1 MKLQQVVGVGL
12 AVCVSSVVAA
22 AQSGVGSSWSDDF
35 ERADGPLGPGWTA
48 LSGSWQ
54 VLGGRGAH
62 ASTAPNEIVAFDA
75 AQARYTDAS
84 VQLDVHCQNLGSQFS
99 GVAIGVGGA
108 DTLLVKV
115 QDQDGLPGFSHIGL
129 LHRTGAT
136 SWNTWTGAGTG
147 IAALSAHFDAAR
159 LTVSF
164 PDADTLRVELDTN
177 FDGVPEQVYSR
188 TGVAALAAN
197 LGTGFGVAAWG
208 STARFDNFKVSP
220 EDIASYCDAGVT
232 WNGCA
237 AQLSATSAPR
247 LGGVGSCQLVVD
259 GVEGQRTGLIFYGL
273 ASQWLPWCV
282 SGGTSH
288 LCVSAPL
295 VRTPVQGS
303 GGTAGACDGTFSLD
317 WNAFQLANPDT
328 LGAPFAAGQS
338 VNLQAWF
345 SDPTACRG
353 SSLSTALRLTCVP

>member
-1 MKLQQVVGVGL
+1 MKLQQVIRAGVVFGVL
-12 AVCVSSVVAA
+12 SAVSW
-22 AQSGVGSSWSDDF
+22 AQSGAGSSWSDDF
-35 ERADGPLGPGWTA
+35 ERADGPLGAGWSV
-48 LSGSWQ
+48 LSGNWGVSGN
-54 VLGGRGAH
+54 LGAH
-62 ASTAPNEIVAFDA
+62 LSTAPNEMAAFDA

-84 VQLDVHCQNLGSQFS
+84 VQLDVHCQNLGSQYS
-99 GVAIGVGGA
+99 GVAIGLGGA
-108 DTLLVKV
+108 DTILVKV

-136 SWNTWTGAGTG
+136 SWNTWTGTGTG
-147 IAALSAHFDAAR
+147 IAALSAHFNAAR

-164 PDADTLRVELDTN
+164 PDADTIRVELDTN
-177 FDGVPEQVYSR
+177 FDGTPEQVYSR

-208 STARFDNFKVSP
+208 STARFDNFRVSP

-247 LGGVGSCQLVVD
+247 LGAVGSCQLVVD
-259 GVEGQRTGLIFYGL
+259 GVEGQRSGLIFYGL
-273 ASQWLPWCV
+273 SAQWLPWCT

-288 LCVSAPL
+288 LCVSSPL
-295 VRTPVQGS
+295 ARTPVQIS
-303 GGTAGACDGTFSLD
+303 GGTNGACDGAFSLD

>member
-1 MKLQQVVGVGL
+1 MKLQQVVKVGL
-12 AVCVSSVVAA
+12 AAIVVSAVSA

-35 ERADGPLGPGWTA
+35 ERADGPLGLGWTA

-62 ASTAPNEIVAFDA
+62 TSTAPNEFVALDA

-84 VQLDVHCQNLGSQFS
+84 VQLDVFCSNLGSQYS
-99 GVAIGVGGA
+99 GVAIGLGGA

-136 SWNTWTGAGTG
+136 SWNTWTGTGTG

-177 FDGVPEQVYSR
+177 FDGAPEQVYSR

-197 LGTGFGVAAWG
+197 LGTRFGVAAWG
-208 STARFDNFKVSP
+208 STARFDNFKVTP

-259 GVEGQRTGLIFYGL
+259 GVEGQRSGLIFYGL
-273 ASQWLPWCV
+273 EAQSLPWCV
-282 SGGTSH
+282 SGGTSY
-288 LCVSAPL
+288 LCVSSPL
-295 VRTPVQGS
+295 ARTPVQNS
-303 GGTAGACDGTFSLD
+303 GGSSGACDGTFALD

-328 LGAPFAAGQS
+328 LGAPFASGQS

>member
-1 MKLQQVVGVGL
+1 MGLLQVVGVGVAAL
-12 AVCVSSVVAA
+12 VVAVGA
-22 AQSGVGSSWSDDF
+22 RAQSGVGSSWSDDF
-35 ERADGPLGPGWTA
+35 ERADGPLGAGWSVLT
-48 LSGSWQ
+48 GSWG
-54 VLGGRGAH
+54 VSGNRGAH
-62 ASTAPNEIVAFDA
+62 LSTAPNEIAFFDA

-84 VQLDVHCQNLGSQFS
+84 VQLDVFCLNQGSQYS

-108 DTLLVKV
+108 DTILVKV

-136 SWNTWTGAGTG
+136 SWNTWNGSGTG

-164 PDADTLRVELDTN
+164 PDADTIRVELDTN
-177 FDGVPEQVYSR
+177 FDGAAEQVYSR

-208 STARFDNFKVSP
+208 STARFDNFKVTP

-259 GVEGQRTGLIFYGL
+259 AVEGQRSGLIFYGL
-273 ASQWLPWCV
+273 EAQWTPWCV

-288 LCVSAPL
+288 LCVSSPL
-295 VRTPVQGS
+295 ARTPVQSS
-303 GGTAGACDGTFSLD
+303 GGSSGACDGTLSLD
-317 WNAFQLANPDT
+317 WNAFLLSNPET
-328 LGAPFAAGQS
+328 LGAPFSAGQS
-338 VNLQAWF
+338 VYLQAWF